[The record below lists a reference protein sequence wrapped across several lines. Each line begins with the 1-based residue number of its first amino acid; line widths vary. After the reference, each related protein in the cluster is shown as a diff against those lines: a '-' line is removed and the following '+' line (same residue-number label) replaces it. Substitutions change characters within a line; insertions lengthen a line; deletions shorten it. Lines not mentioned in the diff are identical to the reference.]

1 MKNPLTQNTVRSYLA
16 VIAIILIGVSVALF
30 KYAMFGTD
38 PFQCF
43 MSGMAIVLSFWSF
56 SLMYFVVS
64 VLQFIA
70 MYIWGRKYI
79 GFATFVNIFCLGTI
93 IEYSGNFLS
102 YCLGEQGFA
111 ARMIIFLCGIL
122 LLMFSSALY
131 FTADKGVSTYDFI
144 ALTMAD
150 KKVASFR
157 LCRIFTDSVCVIV
170 GLLCGI
176 GFGAGVGVGTIIT
189 AFCMGPVIA
198 LLREKLTDPFLA
210 KFPEQVAVQGDK

>member
-1 MKNPLTQNTVRSYLA
+1 MMALV
-16 VIAIILIGVSVALF
+16 AILLIGFSVALF
-30 KYAMFGTD
+30 KLAMFGTD

-43 MSGMAIVLSFWSF
+43 MSGMANVFSFLSFSV
-56 SLMYFVVS
+56 MYFFVS

-70 MYIWGRKYI
+70 MCIWGRKYI
-79 GFATFVNIFCLGTI
+79 GFATFVNILCLGTI
-93 IEYSGNFLS
+93 IEYSGYFLDF
-102 YCLGEQGFA
+102 CLGEVGMAGRVVVFA
-111 ARMIIFLCGIL
+111 FGIV

-150 KKVASFR
+150 KKIMSFR
-157 LCRIFTDSVCVIV
+157 FCRIFTDSICVIV
-170 GLLCGI
+170 GLVCGI

-198 LLREKLTDPFLA
+198 LFREKLTDPFLA
-210 KFPEQVAVQGDK
+210 RFPETLPEQTEVSS